1 VVNAFKAEPCPLAS
15 RPEAVCNGGWP
26 ILHSRRLRPHDVL
39 SQRPPHLRRMGR
51 VELNRAFTDR
61 AEWRPKPPS
70 ESTHMSVIIDRALG
84 YRWTSRTSVDE
95 SSLDRTDLQMMVRC
109 LDLARAATQAG
120 EFPFAAVISK
130 NGEIVAETINQ
141 VARDA
146 DITRHAELIA
156 VSAAQKVLARG
167 NLKNCT
173 LYTIVEPCP
182 MCSFAIRE
190 ARIDRVVF
198 ALSSPLMGGSS
209 RWNVLGDDVLS
220 LHMPEVFAPP
230 PDIVAGLLSKE
241 AAQVW
246 RRWNP
251 IIWGIIRLRG
261 VFRPSDT
268 RSGRAK

>member
-1 VVNAFKAEPCPLAS
+1 
-15 RPEAVCNGGWP
+15 
-26 ILHSRRLRPHDVL
+26 
-39 SQRPPHLRRMGR
+39 
-51 VELNRAFTDR
+51 
-61 AEWRPKPPS
+61 
-70 ESTHMSVIIDRALG
+70 MSVIVDRVLN
-84 YRWTSRTSVDE
+84 YRWASRTSVED
-95 SSLDRTDLQMMVRC
+95 SVLDNTDRQMMARC
-109 LDLARAATQAG
+109 LELARTATRSG
-120 EFPFAAVISK
+120 EFPFAAVITK

-146 DITRHAELIA
+146 DITRHAELTAI
-156 VSAAQKVLARG
+156 SAGQKVLGRG

-190 ARIDRVVF
+190 AKIGRVVF

-220 LHMPEVFAPP
+220 SHMPEVFAPP
-230 PDIVAGLLSKE
+230 PDIVPGLLGKE

-261 VFRPSDT
+261 VFRAS
-268 RSGRAK
+268 RSPGNGAERAEVDGRFAPTADKARRE

>member
-1 VVNAFKAEPCPLAS
+1 VRTGIVIRYGPRHFTGWARSKCEPCFA
-15 RPEAVCNGGWP
+15 
-26 ILHSRRLRPHDVL
+26 
-39 SQRPPHLRRMGR
+39 
-51 VELNRAFTDR
+51 DR
-61 AEWRPKPPS
+61 AEWRRPEPPH
-70 ESTHMSVIIDRALG
+70 EFTHMSVIIDRALG
-84 YRWTSRTSVDE
+84 YRRTSRTSVNE
-95 SSLDRTDLQMMVRC
+95 SSLDSTDRKMMAHC
-109 LDLARAATQAG
+109 LELARAATQAG

-130 NGEIVAETINQ
+130 NGEIIAETINQ
-141 VARDA
+141 VAHDA

-156 VSAAQKVLARG
+156 VSAGQKVLGRG

-190 ARIDRVVF
+190 ARIGRVVF

-220 LHMPEVFAPP
+220 SHMPEVFAPP
-230 PDIVAGLLSKE
+230 PDIVAGMLSKE
-241 AAQVW
+241 AANVW

-261 VFRPSDT
+261 VFRLF
-268 RSGRAK
+268 